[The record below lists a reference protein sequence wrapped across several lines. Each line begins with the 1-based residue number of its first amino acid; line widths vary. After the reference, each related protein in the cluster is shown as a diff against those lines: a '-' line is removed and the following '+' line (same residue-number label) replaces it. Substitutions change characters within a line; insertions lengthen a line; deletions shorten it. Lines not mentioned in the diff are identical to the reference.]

1 MTQADEEAR
10 RRAGRARQVGLF
22 RYQLI
27 CEVTGPQLSARQR
40 GQLVRELAAREHD
53 APGGGK
59 VRVSEQTIRRWI
71 RWWRS
76 GGFEALV
83 PSPARVTP
91 RTPAEVLALAVALKR
106 ENPERT
112 ATQITRILRAQAGW
126 APSDRT
132 LQRHFVR
139 LELDRQLQ
147 GRPQVFG
154 RFEADR
160 CNELWTGDALHGP
173 VICGRKTYL
182 FAFIDDRSR
191 AVMAARFGF
200 SEDTVRLAAALRP
213 ALASRGVPERIYVDN
228 GSAFVDSWLLRAC
241 ASLGIKLVHS
251 APGRPQ
257 GRGKIERFFRTVRD
271 QFLVEI
277 TEEAATRITG
287 LEELNRLFTAWAETV
302 YHVTPHSET
311 GVAPLRRWQEGIRV
325 PLPLP
330 TPAQLREAFLWAE
343 FRTVAKTAT
352 VSLHGNTYQVGE
364 LLTGRRAELVFDPF
378 DLADIEV
385 RYGGRSFGQAVAFT
399 IGRHSHPKA
408 RPEQPGHDNPP
419 PAGIDYLALI
429 GAAHDGQLAERINYA
444 ALLGSSQDPA
454 TPAAQPSAQLPG
466 QMTLNE
472 AITGPQE
479 DQ

>member
-1 MTQADEEAR
+1 MITSRMKEDKVTQADEEAR
-10 RRAGRARQVGLF
+10 RRAEQARQVGLF
-22 RYQLI
+22 RYRLVS
-27 CEVTGPQLSARQR
+27 EVTGPQLSARQR
-40 GQLVRELAAREHD
+40 GQRVRELAAAEHD
-53 APGGGK
+53 GPGGGK
-59 VRVSEQTIRRWI
+59 VRMSEQTIRRWV
-71 RWWRS
+71 RSWRA

-83 PSPARVTP
+83 PAPARVSP

-106 ENPERT
+106 ENPDRT
-112 ATQITRILRAQAGW
+112 AVQITRILRAQAGW

-139 LELDRQLQ
+139 LELDQELE
-147 GRPQVFG
+147 GRPQAFG
-154 RFEADR
+154 RFEASR

-173 VICGRKTYL
+173 VITGRKTYL
-182 FAFIDDRSR
+182 FAFLDDRSR

-251 APGRPQ
+251 TPGRPE

-277 TEEAATRITG
+277 TQDAAAAITG

-302 YHVTPHSET
+302 YHPRPHSET
-311 GVAPLRRWQEGIRV
+311 GAPPLRRWQEGIPV

-330 TPAQLREAFLWAE
+330 TPAQLREAFLWSE
-343 FRTVAKTAT
+343 FRTVTKTAT
-352 VSLHGNTYQVGE
+352 ISLHGNTYQVDE
-364 LLTGRRAELVFDPF
+364 LLTGRKVELVFDPF
-378 DLADIEV
+378 DLTGIEV

-399 IGRHSHPKA
+399 IGRHAHPKA
-408 RPEQPGHDNPP
+408 RPEQPAAAP
-419 PAGIDYLALI
+419 PATGIDYLALV
-429 GAAHDGQLAERINYA
+429 GTTHDTQLAERINYA
-444 ALLGSSQDPA
+444 ALLGGSHDPG
-454 TPAAQPSAQLPG
+454 QLPG
-466 QMTLNE
+466 QMTIEQALAGE
-472 AITGPQE
+472 GQ
-479 DQ
+479 

>member
-10 RRAGRARQVGLF
+10 RRAERARQVGLF

-27 CEVTGPQLSARQR
+27 CEVIDPQLSARQR
-40 GQLVRELAAREHD
+40 GQRVRELAAAEHD
-53 APGGGK
+53 GPGGAK
-59 VRVSEQTIRRWI
+59 VRVSEQTIRRWV
-71 RWWRS
+71 RWWRA

-83 PSPARVTP
+83 PAPARVSP

-112 ATQITRILRAQAGW
+112 AVQIARILRAQAGW

-139 LELDRQLQ
+139 LELARELE
-147 GRPQVFG
+147 GRPQAFG
-154 RFEADR
+154 RFEASR

-213 ALASRGVPERIYVDN
+213 ALAARGVPGQVYVDN

-251 APGRPQ
+251 APGRPE

-277 TEEAATRITG
+277 TEEAAAKITG
-287 LEELNRLFTAWAETV
+287 LGELNRLFTAWVETV
-302 YHVTPHSET
+302 YHAAPHSET
-311 GVAPLRRWQEGIRV
+311 GAPPLRRWQEGVSV

-330 TPAQLREAFLWAE
+330 APAQRREAFLWSE
-343 FRTVAKTAT
+343 FRTVTKTAT
-352 VSLHGNTYQVGE
+352 VSLHGNTYQVDE
-364 LLTGRRAELVFDPF
+364 LLTGRRVELVFDPF

-385 RYGGRSFGQAVAFT
+385 RYGGRSFGKAVAFT

-408 RPEQPGHDNPP
+408 RPEQPGAAP
-419 PAGIDYLALI
+419 PATGIDYLALV
-429 GAAHDGQLAERINYA
+429 GATHDSVLAERINYA
-444 ALLGSSQDPA
+444 ALLGGNHDP
-454 TPAAQPSAQLPG
+454 SQLPG
-466 QMTLNE
+466 QLTLDESLGNGE
-472 AITGPQE
+472 GQ
-479 DQ
+479 